1 MFLFEIT
8 QTTHTP
14 LSTPSTALSREIQ
27 GKVYRKSVVVV
38 AGSGSGGG
46 AAAVLAFSTFF

>member
-14 LSTPSTALSREIQ
+14 PLQPKHGFISRNS
-27 GKVYRKSVVVV
+27 RKSVVVVV
-38 AGSGSGGG
+38 AGSGSG